1 MPPTHATAGSG
12 QDWGVPRPVS
22 HPSRLPSRAPTE
34 PMDEPMNEPMNDQA
48 DQASDHA
55 PPGGYPDYPVVL
67 SVSGRRCLVVGGG
80 PVAAG
85 KVGGLLRSG
94 AQVTVV
100 APDVVGSIRTLAD
113 RPSTLAIEGRPY
125 RDGEAADYELVV
137 TATGVPGVD
146 RLVVADALLEEAR
159 RALQRAGRP
168 TGSVD
173 WAAVLDH
180 QVVPLVEAGRLQE
193 ARAVLLGLCG
203 PMGSDR
209 AGRIARVSRMNPESV
224 LSLDEI
230 DLSDLAFWER
240 PWAEREGAFA
250 LLRRER
256 PLALFEEPD
265 MASLSPLGPP
275 PGPGYRAV
283 TRHGDVTEI
292 SRHPEIYCSGQ
303 GAVSIFD
310 LPPEMVEY
318 FAGMISTDNPRHA
331 RLRRIVSA
339 ASNPRRILSIEN
351 SIEEVA
357 DRVIDRASGLG
368 ECDFVTEI
376 AAALPLEII
385 CDMMGVPPSEYA
397 TVFHSSNVILSSG
410 DPEFIPEGSDPVL
423 AGLEAG
429 QQLTGLMHELS
440 AHRVD
445 HPTDDLTTA
454 LISTNIDG
462 ESLTQAELASFFILL
477 LTAGNETTRNA
488 ITHGLWAF
496 TEHPDQRALWQAD
509 PATIATTGVDE
520 IVRWGTPVIWMRRT
534 VTEDTVLSGEE
545 LCAGDKVLLF
555 YNSANRD
562 EDVFEDPFRF
572 DVRRN
577 PNPHVGFGA
586 AGPHFCL
593 GAHLARREIDVMM
606 RKLLVRL
613 PDIEATAEPDRLRS
627 PFINGI
633 KHLPCRFTP
642 A

>member
-1 MPPTHATAGSG
+1 
-12 QDWGVPRPVS
+12 
-22 HPSRLPSRAPTE
+22 
-34 PMDEPMNEPMNDQA
+34 
-48 DQASDHA
+48 
-55 PPGGYPDYPVVL
+55 
-67 SVSGRRCLVVGGG
+67 
-80 PVAAG
+80 
-85 KVGGLLRSG
+85 
-94 AQVTVV
+94 
-100 APDVVGSIRTLAD
+100 
-113 RPSTLAIEGRPY
+113 
-125 RDGEAADYELVV
+125 
-137 TATGVPGVD
+137 
-146 RLVVADALLEEAR
+146 
-159 RALQRAGRP
+159 
-168 TGSVD
+168 
-173 WAAVLDH
+173 
-180 QVVPLVEAGRLQE
+180 
-193 ARAVLLGLCG
+193 
-203 PMGSDR
+203 
-209 AGRIARVSRMNPESV
+209 MNPRSV

-250 LLRRER
+250 LLRSER
-256 PLALFEEPD
+256 PLAHFEEPD
-265 MASLSPLGPP
+265 MALLSPLGPP
-275 PGPGYRAV
+275 PGAGYRAV
-283 TRHGDVTEI
+283 TRHADVTEI

-310 LPPEMVEY
+310 LPEEMVEY

-339 ASNPRRILSIEN
+339 AFNPRRILSIEN

-385 CDMMGVPPSEYA
+385 CDMMGVPPSEYG

-440 AHRVD
+440 AHRAD

-454 LISTNIDG
+454 LITTNIDG

-545 LCAGDKVLLF
+545 LRTGDKVLLF

-593 GAHLARREIDVMM
+593 GAHLARREIDVML